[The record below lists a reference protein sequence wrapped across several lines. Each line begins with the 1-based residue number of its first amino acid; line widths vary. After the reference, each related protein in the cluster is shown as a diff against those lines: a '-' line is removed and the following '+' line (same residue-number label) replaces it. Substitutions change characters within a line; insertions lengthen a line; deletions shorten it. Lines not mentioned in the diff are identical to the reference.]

1 MYINMYGCDKY
12 PSGQY
17 VIGTA
22 EALTASK
29 VPKMFQCA
37 SPEASPALSP
47 VYWVLF
53 VMVSVSLCDG
63 ISEGPR
69 RPAPRHH
76 AHHTPT
82 PTPPTPRPAL
92 GAALAPRC
100 QVCSFVMLSLFV
112 GVITLAMNASI
123 EELTNLQGDVVD
135 PKSHR
140 TRLIRARHAP
150 YVALVAGFPN

>member
-1 MYINMYGCDKY
+1 MPTALLSLFRAATLEDWTDIMYINMYGCDKY

-53 VMVSVSLCDG
+53 VMVSISLCDG
-63 ISEGPR
+63 PGPS
-69 RPAPRHH
+69 
-76 AHHTPT
+76 
-82 PTPPTPRPAL
+82 PPPPPRPSP
-92 GAALAPRC
+92 PR
-100 QVCSFVMLSLFV
+100 SPH
-112 GVITLAMNASI
+112 TNPDPPDASARPR
-123 EELTNLQGDVVD
+123 G
-135 PKSHR
+135 R
-140 TRLIRARHAP
+140 TRTTVSGVLVCHVEPFRRCHHPGNERFHRGADQPAR
-150 YVALVAGFPN
+150 